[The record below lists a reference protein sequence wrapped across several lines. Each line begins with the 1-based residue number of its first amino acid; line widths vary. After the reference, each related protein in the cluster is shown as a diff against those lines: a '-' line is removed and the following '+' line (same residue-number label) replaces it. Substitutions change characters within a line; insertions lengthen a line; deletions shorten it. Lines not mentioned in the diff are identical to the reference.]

1 MPRKKKEEIQKE
13 ITKEELPTEEIQE
26 DLKDGY
32 SVGIEEDGAV
42 HVRPIIEGEAI
53 DTPIEKI
60 EQISLDN
67 RPVDLNIQEEPIE
80 VDKRFAPITPQKPVE
95 ESKIKLNN
103 SRVYKDLGNGY
114 GMYADN
120 GEVFRR

>member
-1 MPRKKKEEIQKE
+1 MPRKKKE
-13 ITKEELPTEEIQE
+13 
-26 DLKDGY
+26 
-32 SVGIEEDGAV
+32 V
-42 HVRPIIEGEAI
+42 I

-103 SRVYKDLGNGY
+103 GRVYKDLGNGY